1 MIAWRLLSNS
11 IKAAFA
17 TAFFASPVWA
27 QSDDATAAAPAVQ
40 TVSEVCAAVPPFDD
54 AAMRPFLERVLTPGP
69 QITPAAIP
77 PETMTRLMALQKEAV
92 ARQAKDWAN
101 LCRYAADNAKAGS
114 ENTAR
119 RTVFLGD
126 SITEY
131 WRQGDPAFFTGP
143 LQNRGISGQTTA
155 QMVLRFYADV
165 VALKPR
171 VVHIMAGTNDVA
183 GNLGAVSDDTIVAN
197 LTAMLDMAKANNIRA
212 VLASIPP
219 ARFLSWK
226 PGTTPGP
233 RIAALNLRLRRLA
246 DSRGAVFVDYH
257 AILRDDQG
265 GFQAALANDGV
276 HPNRQ
281 GYALMRPLAE
291 RAIALAARKRK

>member
-1 MIAWRLLSNS
+1 MIARRMLSNS
-11 IKAAFA
+11 IKAVLA
-17 TAFFASPVWA
+17 TAFFVTPAYA
-27 QSDDATAAAPAVQ
+27 QSESAPATQ
-40 TVSEVCAAVPPFDD
+40 TVSDACAETPPFDE

-77 PETMTRLMALQKEAV
+77 PETMAKLMALQKEAA

-101 LCRYAADNAKAGS
+101 LCRYSADNAKVGAEG
-114 ENTAR
+114 TAQ

-131 WRQGDPAFFTGP
+131 WRQGDPAFFTDP
-143 LQNRGISGQTTA
+143 VQNRGISGQTTA
-155 QMVLRFYADV
+155 QMVLRFYPDV

-183 GNLGAVSDDTIVAN
+183 GNLGPVSDDTIVAN
-197 LTAMLDMAKANNIRA
+197 LTAMLDMAKANRIRV

-219 ARFLSWK
+219 ARFMSWK
-226 PGTTPGP
+226 PGMTPGP
-233 RIAALNLRLRRLA
+233 RIAALNLRLKRLA
-246 DSRGAVFVDYH
+246 DNRGAVFIDYH
-257 AILRDDQG
+257 ASLRDEQG

-281 GYALMRPLAE
+281 GYAVMRPLAE
-291 RAIALAARKRK
+291 RAIAQAARKRK

>member
-1 MIAWRLLSNS
+1 MIARRLLSNS

-17 TAFFASPVWA
+17 AAFFVPPALA
-27 QSDDATAAAPAVQ
+27 QSGEVAAQAPAVQ

-54 AAMRPFLERVLTPGP
+54 AAMRPFLEMVLTPGP
-69 QITPAAIP
+69 QISPAAIP
-77 PETMTRLMALQKEAV
+77 PETMTRLMALQKEAA

-101 LCRYAADNAKAGS
+101 LCRYAADNAKVGS
-114 ENTAR
+114 EDTAQ

-126 SITEY
+126 LITEY

-155 QMVLRFYADV
+155 QMVLRFYPDV

-183 GNLGAVSDDTIVAN
+183 GNLGPVSDDTIVAN
-197 LTAMLDMAKANNIRA
+197 LTAMLDMANANHIRV

-219 ARFLSWK
+219 ARFMSWK
-226 PGTTPGP
+226 PGITPGP
-233 RIAALNLRLRRLA
+233 RIAALNLRLN
-246 DSRGAVFVDYH
+246 DSPTV
-257 AILRDDQG
+257 
-265 GFQAALANDGV
+265 AALSLSTIMPACATI
-276 HPNRQ
+276 RA
-281 GYALMRPLAE
+281 ALRLRWPMTAFTP
-291 RAIALAARKRK
+291 IAMAML